1 MAVGETYGVRW
12 GGRGAGEKLTNT
24 PPFLPPP
31 PPPPPPPPHPPPPP
45 LPPPRT
51 ISFTNSHGGL
61 TLFRVV
67 VENMPSPFREELFS
81 LNNPL
86 LWK

>member
-12 GGRGAGEKLTNT
+12 GEGGRGRNL
-24 PPFLPPP
+24 PIPLPFY
-31 PPPPPPPPHPPPPP
+31 PPP

-61 TLFRVV
+61 TRFCVV

>member
-12 GGRGAGEKLTNT
+12 GGGGGGDPY
-24 PPFLPPP
+24 PP
-31 PPPPPPPPHPPPPP
+31 PPPPP

>member
-12 GGRGAGEKLTNT
+12 GGGGWGRNL
-24 PPFLPPP
+24 
-31 PPPPPPPPHPPPPP
+31 P

>member
-1 MAVGETYGVRW
+1 MAVGETY
-12 GGRGAGEKLTNT
+12 GEKLTNT
-24 PPFLPPP
+24 PPF
-31 PPPPPPPPHPPPPP
+31 PPPP

>member
-12 GGRGAGEKLTNT
+12 GGGGRGRNLPIP
-24 PPFLPPP
+24 PPFPPP
-31 PPPPPPPPHPPPPP
+31 PPPPPP

-51 ISFTNSHGGL
+51 ISFTNSHGAL

-67 VENMPSPFREELFS
+67 VENMPSPFREEPFS

>member
-24 PPFLPPP
+24 PPFL
-31 PPPPPPPPHPPPPP
+31 PPPPP

>member
-12 GGRGAGEKLTNT
+12 GWEGGETYQYPSLSLS
-24 PPFLPPP
+24 PPL
-31 PPPPPPPPHPPPPP
+31 PP

-67 VENMPSPFREELFS
+67 VENIPPPFREELFS
-81 LNNPL
+81 LNNPF

>member
-12 GGRGAGEKLTNT
+12 GGGGWGRN
-24 PPFLPPP
+24 LPIPLP
-31 PPPPPPPPHPPPPP
+31 LSPPPPP

-67 VENMPSPFREELFS
+67 MENMPSPFREELFS

>member
-12 GGRGAGEKLTNT
+12 GGETYQYPSLS
-24 PPFLPPP
+24 LPP
-31 PPPPPPPPHPPPPP
+31 HP